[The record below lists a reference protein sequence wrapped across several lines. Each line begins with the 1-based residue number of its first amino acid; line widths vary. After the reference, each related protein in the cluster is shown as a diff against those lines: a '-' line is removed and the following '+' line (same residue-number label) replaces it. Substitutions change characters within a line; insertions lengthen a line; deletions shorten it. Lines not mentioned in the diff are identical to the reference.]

1 LADARDVLIVNQSFG
16 EMEAAGFNCV
26 KVLAPGLTPVSF
38 GHQHRR
44 ISLERIR
51 RYAGPA
57 FAPATEADINPYPHN
72 FP

>member
-1 LADARDVLIVNQSFG
+1 MLVVNQSFP
-16 EMEAAGFNCV
+16 EMEAAGLHCV
-26 KVLAPGLTPVSF
+26 KVLVPGLTPVSF

-51 RYAGPA
+51 SYAGPEW
-57 FAPATEADINPYPHN
+57 APKTAADINPYPHN